1 LGEVLA
7 VAAKPTRAAIYARI
21 SDDTEG
27 RAAGVDRQV
36 EDCKALAERLGWTL
50 ATDVEPILI
59 DNDISA
65 STRSKARRPAFD
77 RLMAGVATG
86 EYDGVLYYSNSRL
99 TRRPREYETIIDLVE
114 NTGVRLA
121 SVSSGNADLTTADGR
136 MIGRILAAQD
146 AAEAER
152 IGERVSRAMQH
163 RRDTIGLPS
172 PIRRA
177 FGYAAGGEVIIPEEA
192 DAIRLG
198 AQLILSGASLREVG
212 RVWMERGIKPLEASY
227 WNGSTVKRVIT
238 RPRVAGLIEHKGAI
252 IGEGQF
258 EAILDRDT
266 WERVCAAVSD
276 RSSMARTQY
285 KGRQH
290 LLSGLLFCGLCGHR
304 VKVNAL
310 RDDRG
315 QLRPESFVACLKSDG
330 QGCGRV
336 RRKLETLEAYVFAVV
351 DARLANMRP
360 LDPAEDAT
368 AETQEYARLA
378 AEREA
383 VEARI
388 GVLREQ
394 YANGDIESVDF
405 VPLLR
410 SMRSKI
416 ATLEAQLRDFEVV
429 GSPLSADDVLEAWR
443 HGSFEDRRE
452 IMELVIAQITL
463 HPVGKVGPVR
473 AKLMVPETT
482 EIVFA

>member
-315 QLRPESFVACLKSDG
+315 
-330 QGCGRV
+330 
-336 RRKLETLEAYVFAVV
+336 
-351 DARLANMRP
+351 
-360 LDPAEDAT
+360 
-368 AETQEYARLA
+368 ETQEYARLA

>member
-1 LGEVLA
+1 MAE
-7 VAAKPTRAAIYARI
+7 KPTRAVVYARI

-27 RAAGVDRQV
+27 RAAGVERQV
-36 EDCKALAERLGWTL
+36 EDCKALAERLGWL
-50 ATDVEPILI
+50 LCPDADSILI
-59 DNDISA
+59 DNDLSA

-77 RLMAGVATG
+77 RLLEGVATG
-86 EYDGVLYYSNSRL
+86 VYDGLLYYSNSRL
-99 TRRPREYETIIDLVE
+99 TRRPREYETIIELVE

-121 SVSSGNADLTTADGR
+121 SVASGTADLTTADGR
-136 MIGRILAAQD
+136 MIGRMLAAQD

-152 IGERVSRAMQH
+152 IGERVTRAMQH

-177 FGYAAGGEVIIPEEA
+177 FGYAAGGKVVIPEEA

-198 AQLILSGASLREVG
+198 AKLILDGASLREVG
-212 RVWMERGIKPLEASY
+212 RVWMGRGITPLEASY

-238 RPRVAGLIEHKGAI
+238 RPRVAGLIEHKGEI

-266 WERVCAAVSD
+266 WERVRAAVSD
-276 RSSMARTQY
+276 RSSPSRAQY

-310 RDDRG
+310 RDDQG

-368 AETQEYARLA
+368 AETRGYARLV

-388 GVLREQ
+388 GVLRDQ

-416 ATLEAQLRDFEVV
+416 ATLEAQLRDFEVT
-429 GSPLSADDVLEAWR
+429 GSELSSDDVQEAWR
-443 HGSFEDRRE
+443 SGSFEDRRE
-452 IMELVIAQITL
+452 ILELVIAQITL
-463 HPVGKVGPVR
+463 HPIGKVGPVR

-482 EIVFA
+482 EIAFA

>member
-1 LGEVLA
+1 LGEVRA

-50 ATDVEPILI
+50 ATDAEPILI

-114 NTGVRLA
+114 DTGVRLA

-152 IGERVSRAMQH
+152 IGERVTRAMQH

-310 RDDRG
+310 RDDQG
-315 QLRPESFVACLKSDG
+315 NLRPESFVACLKSDG

-351 DARLANMRP
+351 EARLANMRP
-360 LDPAEDAT
+360 LDPAEDTT
-368 AETQEYARLA
+368 AEAQEYARLA

-388 GVLREQ
+388 EVLREQ
-394 YANGDIESVDF
+394 YANGDVDSIDF

-410 SMRSKI
+410 AMRNKL
-416 ATLEAQLRDFEVV
+416 AALDAQLRDFDMTGPSITSEDVV
-429 GSPLSADDVLEAWR
+429 DVWRNGTFEQKREILEA
-443 HGSFEDRRE
+443 
-452 IMELVIAQITL
+452 VIAQVTL
-463 HPVGKVGPVR
+463 HSIGKVGPVR
-473 AKLMVPETT
+473 AKRMVPETT
-482 EIVFA
+482 EGILN